1 MDVNKYLEENS
12 KELEREYINFK
23 YAEINP
29 KNLVNSDEFND
40 EFFNKID
47 ELENNLTKF
56 TSLEELLKNYTE
68 VKINEDQQFRS
79 IK

>member
-1 MDVNKYLEENS
+1 MDVNKYLEENR
-12 KELEREYINFK
+12 KFFEREFINFK

-56 TSLEELLKNYTE
+56 TSLEELLKN
-68 VKINEDQQFRS
+68 IHRS
-79 IK
+79 